1 VYAVLKNTLIAS
13 AAAGLLMVVT
23 VKGNRSGK
31 PILEKPVTEQRNPF
45 VLVVDTPPTE
55 PPVTNQDLHF
65 PIRDNEPGEPIYN
78 PKQPMQLN
86 TASNIKTNV
95 EYSPADSN
103 FLFTQKMGNMDYRPP
118 IYMSQEEYQDYLFK
132 NQVKSYWKSRIQAD
146 AKSNPAKTSL
156 IPKLTV
162 NSELFD
168 RLFGGNT
175 VDIRPTG
182 SAELIFGFIT
192 NRNQNPA
199 IPVKQ
204 RKITNFDFNMKIQLN
219 LVGKIGEKLKLTTN
233 YNTEASFDFEN
244 QMKLEYN
251 GLEDEIIKKVEA
263 GNVSLPLNNSLITG
277 SQTLFGIK
285 TTLQFGKLN
294 VVALAS
300 QQRGKKT
307 EITVSSGTQ
316 TIPFTVTADNYEG
329 NRHYFLGQYFR
340 DNYNSWINVPIIS
353 SPIQITKIEVYV
365 TNRTNQVD
373 QARNIAAFA
382 DLGEDSVHVYRDNRH
397 VPVTTGSTGT
407 FSLAIKDST
416 GSLPFPRN
424 TANNL
429 YGNLVGTPTST
440 IGVIA
445 DRNYNTAVQHLT
457 EFTYL
462 NPTTSQNTQV
472 FNAGREFE
480 VLTRA
485 RRLNPASDYTLN
497 NRLGY
502 ISLNSSLNYDEV
514 LSVAYQ
520 YTLNGQVYQVGEF
533 SDQYPTNDKLLVLK
547 MLKSTQL
554 NTHIPMWDLQMKNV
568 YSIGAYSLSQTNFQ
582 MSVIYNNLKT
592 GVDVPYIP
600 HGALNGQLLVQVMN
614 LDKINQNQD
623 PHPDGYFD
631 FVPNITVN
639 TQNGRIYFTQIEPFG
654 SDLRREFGSDTTR
667 EVLDS
672 YIFQELYDSTR
683 IAAQQLPQKNRY
695 KLKGSYQSATSNEYS
710 LNSMNIPQGSVRV
723 TAGGVPLN
731 ENVDYTVDYT
741 LGRVKIINESI
752 LNSGQPIKISAE
764 NNSLFN
770 IQQKSLIGTRLDYK
784 VNKDFSLGS
793 TMLHMTERPL
803 TQKVNIGDEP
813 VSNTVVGF
821 DYNYRHDAPW
831 LTRLVDKIPL
841 INTKEA
847 SSVQL
852 AGEFAKL
859 IPGHSKAINNSSYVD
874 DFEGSVSVIDLR
886 SQGAWSHAAI
896 PQGQPALFPEAI
908 LSGLESGYNR
918 AKLAWYTVDQSVFYQ
933 QTSGTTPTQVSKV
946 VQSNH
951 FMEAFFESDLF
962 PKKTPPNG
970 QPQLLPMLDLAYYPS
985 ERGPYNFD
993 TKPYL
998 PARSHGID
1006 VASTTA
1012 PGSDGKIILNRP
1024 DTRWAGITRRIET
1037 NDFQSANIEYIQFWM
1052 MDPFNEDYNN
1062 SVQTQYNTF
1071 HVAPP
1076 TAGELFIN
1084 LGSVSE
1090 DILKDG
1096 NMAYENGMADPAD
1109 PNYTSKNPLSAA
1121 GWGRYPTTPPSVN
1134 AFDNTDPARLYQDV
1148 GYDGL
1153 KNSDEAGNFSNYLTT
1168 LSGMGVTSGKA
1179 FTDPAGDDYHY
1190 YRGDDYDGVGAA
1202 NTLFRYKE
1210 YNGVEGNSPTESQ
1223 YKNQNPNGGHYSTV
1237 GTTQP
1242 NIEDANRDNTMN
1254 QSEAYYQYKIKI
1266 TPQDI
1271 NEANVGNNY
1280 IVNVIPVK
1288 KAGPDGVVRSVNF
1301 YQFKIPVT
1309 QFDSKIGSI
1318 EGYNS
1323 IRFMRMFVKQF
1334 TQPVIMRFARLELVR
1349 SDWRNYQQNL
1359 ADPANGLIMDANALF
1374 DVSAVSFQEN
1384 GTRTP
1389 INYTLPP
1396 AINQQQNVQTT
1407 NLVLLNEQS
1416 ISMRVCG
1423 LKDGDRRAI
1432 YKNVSYDVRSYK
1444 KLKMFVHGEK
1454 LNNQPLNNGDVHVF
1468 IRLGSD
1474 FTNNYYEYELPLNL
1488 TSPGNYNNDA
1498 DGDRGKVWP
1507 ESNDVEINFEEM
1519 TAAKLKRN
1527 LDKNWPLTTP
1537 FPHNISDGRIIR
1549 VCGNPNIASLTNI
1562 MIGIYNPNT
1571 PSDPSDKCAEV
1582 WIDELRLTDFDS
1594 KGGWAAN
1601 SRVTAK
1607 LADFGQIA
1615 VSGAI
1620 STPFYGS
1627 IEKKPSERS
1636 RERTLQYD
1644 ASTTLQLGKF
1654 FPKDWKL
1661 NVPMYLGYSEIIVTP
1676 QYDPNNPDVLMSSVN
1691 ADNGFNDDQIH
1702 EVKNRAQDY
1711 TRRRGINFT
1720 NVSKGKGKNK
1730 TKSLPWDIENF
1741 SATYA
1746 FTELFKHNLTTKWS
1760 WNRQYNG
1767 GLNYNYQ
1774 QTVKP
1779 IEPFKNSKA
1788 AILQSP
1794 WLALVKDI
1802 NFTPMPSQFN
1812 FSTNITRS
1820 YIEVLSRD
1828 ITSAFDYTI
1837 PQFNKTF
1844 NIGRVYATRWDLTKN
1859 VKVDF
1864 TANNDG
1870 RILEPNYARIQ
1881 PGEDT
1886 KFIERNIMKGGLTT
1900 AYKQTSN
1907 VNVTI
1912 PLNKIPVLDFI
1923 TSTTY
1928 KYTSSYQWQR
1938 KPFAQPEIGNTI
1950 NNNQQ
1955 HTLNTSFN
1963 MTSLY
1968 NKVPYFKRVNLGINN
1983 KKEESSA
1990 PKPNTDKGGKGNDP
2004 KAKDNKSSKKDDKD
2018 STKPKDPPPFVEYI
2032 ARFIMTLKQAS
2043 FTFNQ
2048 TEGTTLPGFQDSTGF
2063 FGMDGRQHNGNS
2075 SLPTFAPGPGF
2086 VFGQQHSQ
2094 IEANGN
2100 PRFVNEVES
2109 KNLLVHRNNFSTP
2122 YAHTLMRTYSFQM
2135 KVEPIKNFKIDLTG
2149 TRTYAQNNGFF
2160 IGWDSL
2166 SPTTGKYRTITPT
2179 ETGNFSISVLTLH
2192 NSFVKDDK
2200 FTHDS
2205 PLFKDFLEHSRPY
2218 YSDLLS
2224 KQSVEKGFSHGGGDG
2239 YGKNQQDVVV
2249 LAFMDSYVH
2258 KKSKNLDRSSLFP
2271 AIPMP
2276 NWSVTYD
2283 GIGKLSFLKPVFKSI
2298 IVSHAYRSTMSI
2310 GGFTNNQAFA
2320 GDGFYGNSRVDQTN
2334 TSSNFVSKY
2343 VINTVSLTEQFA
2355 PLVKFNMSFVDKG
2368 KLKGLGANFEI
2379 KRDRTTTLSAN
2390 IPQVMEMR
2398 GNEMN
2403 IGSTYTFPNLMI
2415 NRIKIQGKPLK
2426 SDLQMNLT
2434 FSIRQSQTT
2443 IHKINEDL
2451 TGHEYQFSQL
2461 TNGTNI
2467 ISIKTSF
2474 TYVLS
2479 QNINLRFFYDRT
2491 INKPVISTSFP
2502 TQTTNCGVSLRFV
2515 IQ

>member
-1 VYAVLKNTLIAS
+1 MYAVLKNTLLAS
-13 AAAGLLMVVT
+13 AAAGLLTVITVSGNKNNIPVV
-23 VKGNRSGK
+23 
-31 PILEKPVTEQRNPF
+31 EKTQHGLRNPF
-45 VLVVDTPPTE
+45 ILAVDTPPAE
-55 PPVTNQDLHF
+55 PVTNEDLPF
-65 PIRDNEPGEPIYN
+65 PIKDNQPGEPIYN
-78 PKQPMQLN
+78 PKQPLQLN
-86 TASNIKTNV
+86 SPSNIKTAV
-95 EYSPADSN
+95 SYSPEDSS

-118 IYMSQEEYQDYLFK
+118 ITMSQEEYHDYLFK
-132 NQVKSYWKSRIQAD
+132 QQVKSYWKSRIQAD

-244 QMKLEYN
+244 QMKIEYN

-277 SQTLFGIK
+277 SQTLFGVK

-316 TIPFTVTADNYEG
+316 TIPFTVTADNYEA
-329 NRHYFLGQYFR
+329 NRHYFLGQFFR
-340 DNYNSWINVPIIS
+340 DNYNSWINVPIIT

-382 DLGEDSVHVYRDNRH
+382 DLGEIQAHVFPDNTT
-397 VPVTTGSTGT
+397 VPPTTGSTGT
-407 FSLAIKDST
+407 FSLAIQDSIL
-416 GSLPFPRN
+416 SLPFPRN

-429 YGNLVGTPTST
+429 YGNLVGTATNT
-440 IGVIA
+440 LGVIS
-445 DRNYNTAVQHLT
+445 DRNYNTAVHNLT
-457 EFTYL
+457 EHTYF
-462 NPTTSQNTQV
+462 NTSTNQQTQV

-485 RRLNPASDYTLN
+485 RRLNPNTDYTLN

-502 ISLNSSLNYDEV
+502 ISLNTSLNYDEILAV
-514 LSVAYQ
+514 SYQ
-520 YTLNGQVYQVGEF
+520 YTYNGRVYQVGEF
-533 SDQYPTNDKLLVLK
+533 SDQFPTGDKLLVLK

-582 MSVIYNNLKT
+582 LNVIYNNLKT
-592 GVDVPYIP
+592 GVDIPYIP
-600 HGALNGQLLVQVMN
+600 YGSLNGKLLVQAMN

-623 PHPDGYFD
+623 PYPDGYFD

-639 TQNGRIYFTQIEPFG
+639 TQNGRIYFTTIEPFG
-654 SDLRREFGSDTTR
+654 NDLRKAFSSTDDPATVE
-667 EVLDS
+667 S
-672 YIFQELYDSTR
+672 YVFQELYDSTR
-683 IAAQQLPQKNRY
+683 ISAQQLPQKNRY

-793 TMLHMTERPL
+793 TLLHMTERPL

-841 INTKEA
+841 IDTKEP
-847 SSVQL
+847 SSIQM

-859 IPGHSKAINNSSYVD
+859 IPGHSKAIGKSGNAYVD
-874 DFEGSVSVIDLR
+874 DFEGSVSVIDMR
-886 SQGAWSHAAI
+886 SQGAWTHASI
-896 PQGQPALFPEAI
+896 PQGQPGLFPEASQDG
-908 LSGLESGYNR
+908 LYSGFNR

-933 QTSGTTPTQVSKV
+933 QTSGTTPPQISKA

-970 QPQLLPMLDLAYYPS
+970 QPQLLPMLDLAYYPN

-993 TKPYL
+993 VTPSI
-998 PARSHGID
+998 PGHSSGID
-1006 VASTTA
+1006 VAATQ
-1012 PGSDGKIILNRP
+1012 SDPEGRIILKNP
-1024 DTRWAGITRRIET
+1024 INRWAGITRRIET
-1037 NDFQSANIEYIQFWM
+1037 NDFQASNVEYIQFWM
-1052 MDPFNEDYNN
+1052 MDPFNEDYNT
-1062 SVQTQYNTF
+1062 SSYHTF
-1071 HVAPP
+1071 PNAPP
-1076 TAGELFIN
+1076 TAGELYIN

-1096 NMAYENGMADPAD
+1096 NMSYENGFAD
-1109 PNYTSKNPLSAA
+1109 PNDPLYTSKDPPSAA
-1121 GWGRYPTTPPSVN
+1121 GWGVYPSTPPLVN
-1134 AFDNTDPARLYQDV
+1134 AFDNTDAARVYQDI
-1148 GYDGL
+1148 GYDGRS
-1153 KNSDEAGNFSNYLTT
+1153 NSQEQSNFSAY
-1168 LSGMGVTSGKA
+1168 LSGLNGLGITGGKA

-1190 YRGDDYDGVGAA
+1190 YRGDDYDGKSIA
-1202 NTLFRYKE
+1202 NTLYRYKE
-1210 YNGVEGNSPTESQ
+1210 YNGVEGNSPTQAQ
-1223 YKNQNPNGGHYSTV
+1223 YQNQNGGHYSTV
-1237 GTTQP
+1237 GSTVP

-1288 KAGPDGVVRSVNF
+1288 KAGPDGVVRTVNF
-1301 YQFKIPVT
+1301 YQFKIPVA
-1309 QFDSKIGSI
+1309 QFDEKIGSI
-1318 EGYNS
+1318 EGFNS
-1323 IRFMRMFVKQF
+1323 IRFMRMFVRRF
-1334 TQPVIMRFARLELVR
+1334 SQPVIMRFARLELVR
-1349 SDWRNYQQNL
+1349 SDWRNYQQDL
-1359 ADPANGLIMDANALF
+1359 SDPANGIIVDASASF
-1374 DVSAVSFQEN
+1374 DVSAISLQEN

-1389 INYTLPP
+1389 INYVIPP
-1396 AINQQQNVQTT
+1396 GINQQQNVQTT
-1407 NLVLLNEQS
+1407 NLVLLNEQAL
-1416 ISMRVCG
+1416 SMRVCG

-1432 YKNVSYDVRSYK
+1432 YKNVNYDVRSYK

-1454 LNNQPLNNGDVHVF
+1454 LNNQPLNDGDVHVF

-1474 FTNNYYEYELPLNL
+1474 FTNNYYEYEIPLNL
-1488 TSPGNYNNDA
+1488 SAPGNYANES
-1498 DGDRGKVWP
+1498 DGDRSKVWLP
-1507 ESNDVEINFEEM
+1507 SNDMEIVFADL
-1519 TAAKLKRN
+1519 TSTKLLRN
-1527 LDKNWPLTTP
+1527 EDKSWPITKP
-1537 FPHNISDGRIIR
+1537 YPRSIGDGRIVR

-1562 MIGIYNPNT
+1562 MVGIYNPI
-1571 PSDPSDKCAEV
+1571 SAGDPSDKCAEV
-1582 WIDELRLTDFDS
+1582 WINELRLTDFDQH
-1594 KGGWAAN
+1594 GGEAAN

-1607 LADFGQIA
+1607 LADFGQ
-1615 VSGAI
+1615 VSLSGAFQ
-1620 STPFYGS
+1620 TPFYGS

-1636 RERTLQYD
+1636 RDRTLQYD
-1644 ASTTLQLGKF
+1644 VSTTLQMGKF

-1676 QYDPNNPDVLMSSVN
+1676 QYDPNNPDILMSSVN
-1691 ADNGFNDDQIH
+1691 GDNGFSDEQI
-1702 EVKNRAQDY
+1702 KGIKSRAQDY
-1711 TRRRGINFT
+1711 TRRRGLNFT
-1720 NVSKGKGKNK
+1720 NVSKQKGKNK
-1730 TKSLPWDIENF
+1730 TKSYPWDIENF

-1746 FTELFKHNLTTKWS
+1746 FTELYKHNLTTKYS
-1760 WNRQYNG
+1760 FNKQYNG

-1779 IEPFKNSKA
+1779 IEPFKDSKA
-1788 AILQSP
+1788 SFLQSP
-1794 WLALVKDI
+1794 WLAIVKDI

-1812 FSTNITRS
+1812 FGTNITRT
-1820 YIEVLSRD
+1820 YIETLSRD
-1828 ITSAFDYTI
+1828 ITSLTDYYVK

-1844 NIGRVYATRWDLTKN
+1844 NISRIYAMRWDLTKN
-1859 VKVDF
+1859 VKLDF
-1864 TANNDG
+1864 NANNDG
-1870 RILEPNYARIQ
+1870 RILEPHAEYAKGDKEKVEQRLLS
-1881 PGEDT
+1881 
-1886 KFIERNIMKGGLTT
+1886 GGLTT
-1900 AYKQTSN
+1900 AYKHQTN
-1907 VNVTI
+1907 INVTV
-1912 PLNKIPVLDFI
+1912 PLNKIPILDFI
-1923 TSTTY
+1923 SSTTY
-1928 KYTSSYQWQR
+1928 KYSSSYQWQR
-1938 KPFAQPEIGNTI
+1938 RPFAQDSIGNTI

-1955 HTLNTSFN
+1955 HTVNMSWNMNT
-1963 MTSLY
+1963 LY
-1968 NKVPYFKRVNLGINN
+1968 NKVPYFKRVILGLNN
-1983 KKEESSA
+1983 KKDET
-1990 PKPNTDKGGKGNDP
+1990 PKPKDTKPKDP
-2004 KAKDNKSSKKDDKD
+2004 KDPKKKDDKD
-2018 STKPKDPPPFVEYI
+2018 TTKPKDPPAIFEHV
-2032 ARFIMTLKQAS
+2032 ARLIMTLKQVS

-2048 TEGTTLPGFQDSTGF
+2048 TQGTTLPGFRDSTYLL
-2063 FGMDGRQHNGNS
+2063 GMNERNN
-2075 SLPTFAPGPGF
+2075 TFAPGPGF
-2086 VFGQQHSQ
+2086 VFGQQGHIVSDA
-2094 IEANGN
+2094 EK
-2100 PRFVNEVES
+2100 S
-2109 KNLLVHRNNFSTP
+2109 SWLVKRQNFSNP
-2122 YAHTLMRTYSFQM
+2122 YAHTFMRTYSYQA
-2135 KVEPIKNFKIDLTG
+2135 KIEPFKNFKIDLTG
-2149 TRTYAQNNGFF
+2149 SRTYGLNDGFF
-2160 IGWDSL
+2160 IGYDANK
-2166 SPTTGKYRTITPT
+2166 TTDNGYTHITPT
-2179 ETGNFSISVLTLH
+2179 QTGNFSISVLTLKTAFKGGPDKTKGY
-2192 NSFVKDDK
+2192 NSTIFDE
-2200 FTHDS
+2200 FMQQ
-2205 PLFKDFLEHSRPY
+2205 RGN
-2218 YSDLLS
+2218 YSILLS
-2224 KQSVEKGFSHGGGDG
+2224 GISAKKGYSAGNGDG
-2239 YGKNQQDVVV
+2239 YNANQQDVVI
-2249 LAFMDSYVH
+2249 LAFMDAYTK
-2258 KKSKNLDRSSLFP
+2258 KKSKTLDNKSLFP
-2271 AIPMP
+2271 QIPMP
-2276 NWSVTYD
+2276 NWNVTYD
-2283 GIGKLSFLKPVFKSI
+2283 GIGKLKFLQPVFKSVV
-2298 IVSHAYRSTMSI
+2298 VSHAYRSTMSI
-2310 GGFTNNQAFA
+2310 GGFTNNQAF
-2320 GDGFYGNSRVDQTN
+2320 GINDDYFGGVRTDLSNSQ
-2334 TSSNFVSKY
+2334 SNFVSKY
-2343 VINTVSLTEQFA
+2343 VINSVTLSEQFA
-2355 PLVKFNMSFVDKG
+2355 PLIKFNMNFVDKG
-2368 KLKGLGANFEI
+2368 KLKGLGANVEL
-2379 KRDRTTTLSAN
+2379 KKDRTTTLSAN

-2398 GNEMN
+2398 GNEIN
-2403 IGSTYTFPNLMI
+2403 VGSTYTFPNLSFQ
-2415 NRIKIQGKPLK
+2415 RLKIQGKPLK
-2426 SDLQMNLT
+2426 SDLQMNVT
-2434 FSIRQSQTT
+2434 FSVRQNQTV
-2443 IHKINEDL
+2443 IHKINVDP
-2451 TGHEYQFSQL
+2451 TTNSEYQFSQL

-2502 TQTTNCGVSLRFV
+2502 TQTTNAGVSLRFV